1 MTLTQID
8 QRTMQ
13 WTADRLR
20 TPWLTPVMRFFT
32 FLGDW
37 PTWIALIFV
46 ARLQNGWL
54 WEVFGWVGWAWVP
67 AWLSCWLLKIAVRR
81 RRPSIKL
88 QDTGFGAVLKDPDPW
103 SFPSSHTGC
112 AWAVCVPLAQGMF
125 DAGYGMWG
133 WVPLAHASM
142 ICLSRI
148 YLGAHYPSD
157 VLGGLGIGVSW
168 AMAAAYFLN

>member
-54 WEVFGWVGWAWVP
+54 WEVFGWVGWAW
-67 AWLSCWLLKIAVRR
+67 WQLLLALIAVRR
-81 RRPSIKL
+81 RRPVSTA
-88 QDTGFGAVLKDPDPW
+88 DTDLV
-103 SFPSSHTGC
+103 PSSKTPTLVFLRRIPAALGG
-112 AWAVCVPLAQGMF
+112 CVPRSGMF
-125 DAGYGMWG
+125 HAGYGMG
-133 WVPLAHASM
+133 LGTARACFDDQSFAH
-142 ICLSRI
+142 LS
-148 YLGAHYPSD
+148 GSPPSD
-157 VLGGLGIGVSW
+157 VLGLEVASTGQWQRPI
-168 AMAAAYFLN
+168 F